1 MTLLILVRKTPC
13 TELEGCPSCYRR
25 EDNVGAGVMR
35 KKAVNQVYDV
45 LRAVY
50 ELEKELKKG
59 NAFAEINREDCSGH
73 LKQARHEL
81 HQVLDEVYSSDFRP
95 HKAA

>member
-1 MTLLILVRKTPC
+1 
-13 TELEGCPSCYRR
+13 
-25 EDNVGAGVMR
+25 MR

-59 NAFAEINREDCSGH
+59 ATFAEVNREDCSEH
-73 LKQARHEL
+73 LRQARHQL
-81 HQVLDEVYSSDFRP
+81 HQVLDEVYSSDFRTRR
-95 HKAA
+95 AA